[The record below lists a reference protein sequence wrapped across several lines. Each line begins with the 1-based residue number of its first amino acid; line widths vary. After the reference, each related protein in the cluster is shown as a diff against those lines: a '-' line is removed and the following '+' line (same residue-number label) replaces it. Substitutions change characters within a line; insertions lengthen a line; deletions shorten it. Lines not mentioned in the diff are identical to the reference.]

1 MARIYRE
8 ALSMRN
14 RVASFIVAAAFSISA
29 ANAGPL
35 EEMLAADTAFAKMA
49 QEESVPAA
57 FAAYAS
63 EEVWM
68 FPEGQ
73 DPYQGRDKLV
83 ERFAGWPEGATL
95 EWFPQNGMAAS
106 GGDFGF
112 TWGRYTYTAKSGS
125 GETAGYGKYV
135 SIWRKENGAWK
146 FVADIGN
153 SGPAPDP
160 ED

>member
-1 MARIYRE
+1 MKHLLAGMLAI
-8 ALSMRN
+8 
-14 RVASFIVAAAFSISA
+14 AAASISVA
-29 ANAGPL
+29 TAGPL

-57 FAAYAS
+57 FAAYAADD
-63 EEVWM
+63 VWM

-73 DPYQGRDKLV
+73 DAYQGRENLV
-83 ERFAGWPEGATL
+83 ARFANWPAGATL
-95 EWFPQNGMAAS
+95 EWFPQTGIAAP

-112 TWGRYTYTAKSGS
+112 TWGHYKFTARSDS
-125 GETAGYGKYV
+125 GENVGHGKYV

-153 SGPAPDP
+153 SGPNPSADAKS

>member
-1 MARIYRE
+1 MKTL
-8 ALSMRN
+8 LSGG
-14 RVASFIVAAAFSISA
+14 VAAVCLIFSFA
-29 ANAGPL
+29 HAGPL

-49 QEESVPAA
+49 QDESVPAA
-57 FAAYAS
+57 FSAYAA
-63 EEVWM
+63 EDVWM

-73 DPYQGRDKLV
+73 DAYQGRDKLN
-83 ERFAGWPEGATL
+83 ERFANWPDGATL

-112 TWGRYTYTAKSGS
+112 TWGHYTFTARTDE
-125 GETAGYGKYV
+125 GENVGHGKYV

-153 SGPAPDP
+153 SGPTPAAEMTP